1 MRSTRKRARK
11 IDPLASPMG
20 VCAVLDQL
28 RKRCPDIIP
37 SSERQLLKMLTSV
50 RHIELHRATD
60 TRRGRPSRWHRKDL
74 LEVASHLR
82 VILECETSGRLSLSS
97 FTGQYLRILNFPT
110 DVVSALERGQIN
122 LQEAAQLAR
131 LSASRLGC
139 TDSVAGAR
147 RAELLQSHL
156 ATQGSQTSLRLRV
169 KEILGETTPEIS
181 SAGMAAAVAVTDELL
196 EIDPAD
202 SRHLFWEEM
211 KRIFFAM
218 RNVQPEDLDDD
229 ILGEFISA
237 IDQVSAVLRRVEKR
251 RQERSRRGQG
261 FTA

>member
-1 MRSTRKRARK
+1 M
-11 IDPLASPMG
+11 
-20 VCAVLDQL
+20 
-28 RKRCPDIIP
+28 
-37 SSERQLLKMLTSV
+37 
-50 RHIELHRATD
+50 
-60 TRRGRPSRWHRKDL
+60 
-74 LEVASHLR
+74 
-82 VILECETSGRLSLSS
+82 
-97 FTGQYLRILNFPT
+97 
-110 DVVSALERGQIN
+110 
-122 LQEAAQLAR
+122 
-131 LSASRLGC
+131 
-139 TDSVAGAR
+139 
-147 RAELLQSHL
+147 
-156 ATQGSQTSLRLRV
+156 
-169 KEILGETTPEIS
+169 GETTPEIS